1 MLKMNLFL
9 NILNYGYN
17 LKEFKGLT
25 HIPLILSK
33 MGSSLEDERLNN
45 LIDGLSN
52 SILGLSFEGC
62 EIGDKLNVDPEMM

>member
-1 MLKMNLFL
+1 
-9 NILNYGYN
+9 
-17 LKEFKGLT
+17 
-25 HIPLILSK
+25 

-62 EIGDKLNVDPEMM
+62 KRGDKLNVDPEMM